1 MDKLRVI
8 AWDGDRLLAL
18 QELQKLMEQEGL
30 HPYSWSNAPGDI
42 YPAHTHA
49 YHKVIYVAR
58 GSITWII
65 GENDEEYETHPGDRV
80 ELPRGTLHA
89 ARVGPQGVTCL
100 EAHL

>member
-1 MDKLRVI
+1 MDALCI
-8 AWDGDRLLAL
+8 TAWDSDRLPAIH
-18 QELQKLMEQEGL
+18 ELQMLMEQEGL

-42 YPAHTHA
+42 YPAHSHS
-49 YHKVIYVAR
+49 YHKIIYVAR

-80 ELPRGTLHA
+80 ELSRGTLHA
-89 ARVGPQGVTCL
+89 ARVGSQGVICL